1 MKKYGC
7 YFAKPDEIKKL
18 SDYCID
24 SEKGAVNPVIVGKPH
39 MDCRARPGVK
49 VPEGIRK
56 FFLQNLTA

>member
-24 SEKGAVNPVIVGKPH
+24 SEKGAVNPVIVGKP
-39 MDCRARPGVK
+39 ATWIAEQAGVK
-49 VPEGIRK
+49 FLRVRK